1 MACSGA
7 LAWGQFLQWPK
18 MDRKTGWTGRELSS
32 RLFSHVLFRKESN
45 MKNILIVYKDP
56 YQESPIANKA
66 ILEKLTASLQEAQLD
81 DLVILQDPVY

>member
-1 MACSGA
+1 
-7 LAWGQFLQWPK
+7 
-18 MDRKTGWTGRELSS
+18 
-32 RLFSHVLFRKESN
+32 